1 MSRKQYKGP
10 AHSHEKKLTK
20 KERQAQA
27 REQMTPLPQEE
38 VIPTEE
44 DTVQVKN
51 LMIIL
56 GIGIALLTALM
67 YYIFMNS

>member
-27 REQMTPLPQEE
+27 KEQLAQAPREE

-44 DTVQVKN
+44 DTIQVKN
-51 LMIIL
+51 LMIGL
-56 GIGIALLTALM
+56 VIGIFLLTALM

>member
-20 KERQAQA
+20 KERQEQA
-27 REQMTPLPQEE
+27 REQRNQLPREE

-44 DTVQVKN
+44 DTIQVKN
-51 LMIIL
+51 LMIAL
-56 GIGIALLTALM
+56 VIGIFLLTALM

>member
-20 KERQAQA
+20 KERQTQAKEQLAQA
-27 REQMTPLPQEE
+27 PREE

-44 DTVQVKN
+44 DTIQVKN
-51 LMIIL
+51 LMIGL
-56 GIGIALLTALM
+56 VIGIFLLTGLM
-67 YYIFMNS
+67 YYVFMNS